1 MPNLTR
7 FLILASVIAMLA
19 ACGGDSGTP
28 VVREPPPEVE
38 PEPFAE
44 PDGFGFNAV
53 GHTSFTPVDETRN
66 DRSLLVDVWYPVDA
80 GDAWPVPRVRYDL
93 GVLPTTGSAEVAVS
107 FLPISEREGRALLVF
122 SHDFGALNTQST
134 LLMEVLASHGFIMA
148 SVTHTGSTATATTE
162 PSDDATTAATH
173 RVPDISFVIDAM
185 LEQSA
190 TAMTAFTG
198 TVDGSRVGVLG
209 QAFGGMTS
217 LGVAA
222 GWAGGAI
229 DERVKAIVP
238 ISATVEGTFSNGQ
251 LADIEL
257 PALLLGGSED
267 TVVPISNNAVAF
279 EQMTSSPALYKVD
292 IDGAT
297 HEHFG
302 MVCAMGDALY
312 DANLG
317 LSLWRAMGMDDLVD
331 PYDENCRGPEADEV
345 LRLENLYVVAFFR
358 RHLRDE
364 EAYSKYLTAEYAA
377 ANEPAIN
384 LDAK

>member
-1 MPNLTR
+1 
-7 FLILASVIAMLA
+7 
-19 ACGGDSGTP
+19 
-28 VVREPPPEVE
+28 
-38 PEPFAE
+38 
-44 PDGFGFNAV
+44 
-53 GHTSFTPVDETRN
+53 
-66 DRSLLVDVWYPVDA
+66 
-80 GDAWPVPRVRYDL
+80 
-93 GVLPTTGSAEVAVS
+93 
-107 FLPISEREGRALLVF
+107 
-122 SHDFGALNTQST
+122 
-134 LLMEVLASHGFIMA
+134 MEVLASHGFIVA
-148 SVTHTGSTATATTE
+148 SPAHTGSTATATTD
-162 PSDDATTAATH
+162 PSDDAATAAAH

-198 TVDGSRVGVLG
+198 RVDGSRVGVVG

-217 LGVAA
+217 LGAA
-222 GWAGGAI
+222 TGWAGGAI

-251 LADIEL
+251 LAGIEL

-279 EQMTSSPALYKVD
+279 EQMTSSPALYNVGVV
-292 IDGAT
+292 GAT

-302 MVCAMGDALY
+302 MVCVRGDALY
-312 DANLG
+312 DANIGQPQWGVLG
-317 LSLWRAMGMDDLVD
+317 LGGLID
-331 PYDENCRGPEADEV
+331 PYDENCRGPEAGEV
-345 LRLENLYVVAFFR
+345 LRLQNLYTVAFFR